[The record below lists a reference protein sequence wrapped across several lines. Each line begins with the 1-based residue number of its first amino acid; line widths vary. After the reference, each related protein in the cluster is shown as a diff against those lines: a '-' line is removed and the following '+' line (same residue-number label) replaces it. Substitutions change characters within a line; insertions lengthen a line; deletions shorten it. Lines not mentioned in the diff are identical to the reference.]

1 MTPEKGNFPGT
12 PKSSRGQPPTA
23 GIQPTSCPNASGFP
37 EFVRASP
44 KGGWTGISVTGGVG
58 RRILGSRRR
67 LGKMWVEFR
76 LSAAGLLGI
85 FGVPGEISLLWRH
98 PWLGSG
104 CRASSVGYFQ
114 MGRDPGSRDPGSREP
129 GAGTPDPGSGIRDT
143 GLLGSSILGSGIR
156 DPRSRIRRAGL

>member
-1 MTPEKGNFPGT
+1 
-12 PKSSRGQPPTA
+12 
-23 GIQPTSCPNASGFP
+23 
-37 EFVRASP
+37 
-44 KGGWTGISVTGGVG
+44 
-58 RRILGSRRR
+58 
-67 LGKMWVEFR
+67 MWVEFR

-98 PWLGSG
+98 RWLGSG